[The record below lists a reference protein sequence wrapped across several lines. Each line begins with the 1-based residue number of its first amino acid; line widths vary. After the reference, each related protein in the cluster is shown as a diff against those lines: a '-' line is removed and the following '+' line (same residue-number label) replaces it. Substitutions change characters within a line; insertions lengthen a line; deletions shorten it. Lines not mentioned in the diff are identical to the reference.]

1 MRYVLLLRGVN
12 VGGKNKVVMSE
23 LKELLG
29 REGFS
34 DLDSY
39 INSGNLFFSS
49 NESVETIVLKVE
61 KVLEEN
67 YEFSIP
73 FALLS
78 KETYLEEIA
87 NLPEWWNE
95 DFARKDIL
103 FFSRGTDI
111 SEVLRLIEESTFYNE
126 KVYIGKCAVF
136 WAKIDEA
143 EYQKTTYHKKILKQP
158 FYKTITIRNG
168 KTFDKIAEILQTE
181 LPL

>member
-1 MRYVLLLRGVN
+1 MRYVLLLRGIN

-23 LKELLG
+23 LKELLKS
-29 REGFS
+29 EGFS
-34 DLDSY
+34 EVDSY
-39 INSGNLFFSS
+39 INSGNLFFTSS
-49 NESVETIVLKVE
+49 ESVEKIVLKVE
-61 KVLEEN
+61 KLLEEN
-67 YEFSIP
+67 YDFSIP

-111 SEVLRLIEESTFYNE
+111 SEVLRFVEESEFYNE
-126 KVYIGKCAVF
+126 KVFVGKGAVF

-143 EYQKTTYHKKILKQP
+143 EYQKTTYHKKILKQA

>member
-34 DLDSY
+34 DVDSY
-39 INSGNLFFSS
+39 INSGNLFLTS
-49 NESVETIVLKVE
+49 NESAEKIVLKVE

-78 KETYLEEIA
+78 KEEYLEEMA
-87 NLPEWWNE
+87 GLPEWWKD

-103 FFSRGTDI
+103 FFSRWTDTD
-111 SEVLRLIEESTFYNE
+111 EVVRFVEESEF
-126 KVYIGKCAVF
+126 
-136 WAKIDEA
+136 
-143 EYQKTTYHKKILKQP
+143 L
-158 FYKTITIRNG
+158 
-168 KTFDKIAEILQTE
+168 
-181 LPL
+181 